1 MNCDHHY
8 VTSFTGLECKKCGD
22 FLSEC
27 DFNQIIKHGRQ
38 WEMNFKKRKN
48 SNQKKAERGELIEK
62 TFSLIKADCTPT
74 LKKLAE
80 KLGVT
85 TKTVKSYLYEHGGFT
100 IENNGNVWE
109 TSKIAS
115 SNTDMEKKNYR
126 DFLPS

>member
-8 VTSFTGLECKKCGD
+8 VTSFTGLECKNCGD

-38 WEMNFKKRKN
+38 WEGNFKKRKP
-48 SNQKKAERGELIEK
+48 SKQRKAERGELIEK
-62 TFSLIKADCTPT
+62 TFALIKTNCTPT
-74 LKKLAE
+74 LKNLAE

-109 TSKIAS
+109 ISKI
-115 SNTDMEKKNYR
+115 K
-126 DFLPS
+126 